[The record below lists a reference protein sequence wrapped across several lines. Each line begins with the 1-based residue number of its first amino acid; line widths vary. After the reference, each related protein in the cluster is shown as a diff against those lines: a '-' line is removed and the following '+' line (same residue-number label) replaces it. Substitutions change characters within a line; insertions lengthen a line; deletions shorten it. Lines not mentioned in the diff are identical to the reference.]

1 MFYSGAMKSYYMEKT
16 MKVTLEVYHALTKS
30 IKKWD
35 DIVDRTGVDKG
46 RNNCAL
52 CQMFLV
58 PNGDCT
64 GCPIWK
70 ETGQNNCHF
79 EEYDAWKNTAK
90 TTKKGN
96 LRVSKNCLRVSKN
109 WGSGAAAIGMLNFL
123 RRLKKKCEIEGIKE
137 R

>member
-1 MFYSGAMKSYYMEKT
+1 MFYSGAVNQYYMEKK
-16 MKVTLEVYHALTKS
+16 MKVTLEVYHALTES
-30 IKKWD
+30 IEKWN

-58 PNGDCT
+58 PNGECT
-64 GCPIWK
+64 GCPICR

-96 LRVSKNCLRVSKN
+96 LRVSKN
-109 WGSGAAAIGMLNFL
+109 WGSGAAAIEMLNFL
-123 RRLKKKCEIEGIKE
+123 RKLKEKCKIPYSD
-137 R
+137 